1 MAPFASGKN
10 AYFISDRS
18 GIRYP
23 YRDMK
28 VEWTGAAVGPDEFE
42 PKHPQLE
49 PRNKTSD
56 FEALRNSRTDR
67 TEPAVQNILTINPF
81 QSGSSG
87 SSIITVT
94 EKSHG
99 RSTSDVVRFRNVG
112 GFDGFTKSTIENSS
126 GYSITKVNA
135 DTYTFTVTSET
146 ATTGNTRGGG
156 DIATAGPVT
165 LSA

>member
-1 MAPFASGKN
+1 MAPFASGKK

-28 VEWTGAAVGPDEFE
+28 IEWTGAAVGPDEFE

-49 PRNKTSD
+49 PRKKTSD

-67 TEPAVQNILTINPF
+67 TEPAVQNLLTINPF
-81 QSGSSG
+81 ESGSSG
-87 SSIITVT
+87 SSTITVT

-99 RSTSDVVRFRNVG
+99 RSTSDTVRFRNVG

-126 GYSITKVNA
+126 GYSITKVDS
-135 DTYTFTVTSET
+135 DTYTFTVTGET
-146 ATTGNTRGGG
+146 ATRGNTRGGG
-156 DIATAGPVT
+156 NSATAGPVT